1 MMIARDSEVE
11 ALIAKTVE
19 GLPMLG
25 EVRVKPLITGER
37 MTMLVL
43 HHPAGA
49 GSPPHTHG
57 HESLCYI
64 VRGSAKMTVGEETF
78 VLEAGDAC
86 RHPEG
91 VLHSVEAVEDTTVL
105 EIKSPAP
112 PLDAFLGTA

>member
-1 MMIARDSEVE
+1 MMVARDAEVE

-25 EVRVKPLITGER
+25 EVHVKPLMAGER

-43 HHPAGA
+43 HYPTGA
-49 GSPPHTHG
+49 GSPTHTHG
-57 HESLCYI
+57 HESLCYV
-64 VRGSAKMTVGEETF
+64 VRGRAKMTVGEEAF

-86 RHPEG
+86 RHPDG
-91 VLHSVEAVEDTTVL
+91 VPHSVEAVEDTTVL

-112 PLDAFLGTA
+112 LLGAFLGTE